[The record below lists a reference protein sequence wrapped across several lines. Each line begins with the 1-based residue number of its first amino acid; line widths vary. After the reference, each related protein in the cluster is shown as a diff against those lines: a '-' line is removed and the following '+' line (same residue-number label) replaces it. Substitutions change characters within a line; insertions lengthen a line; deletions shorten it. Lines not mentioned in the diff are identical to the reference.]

1 MAASVTVSVLAP
13 NGRRQNV
20 RIGASTLLMQV
31 LEEVCKKQ
39 NFSADDYDLKFQ
51 RSILDLSMQGR
62 FANLPNNAKL
72 EMVPSSRQRSS
83 VEAQVRIALQ
93 APDGTRM
100 QHGFMTSATL
110 WDVVTNFPQSRLV
123 AEQQGEGS
131 TPACVYTHDE
141 YVGEE
146 VLKKTTLKSLGI
158 TGGSA
163 IIRFLVKRE
172 LTPSSRGGRPSDGEG
187 PSQLPADPGDPG
199 DLQPEPRGGGSPRPG
214 TSTRKNNNVGDDDDN
229 DDDGKRTPV
238 APFVPFGG
246 GGQRLGGSD
255 GGAAAGGG
263 GGGGGVAA
271 TAAQHRVVPSTSASA
286 QGRAA
291 TGPTQAKKYRVDRGE
306 QQEVETVQPAGLSQ
320 ASQDFSSEE
329 LARPCERQVLVF
341 NPSLDA
347 SHAGSSGGAATGDE
361 LPDEFFEVT
370 VDDVRRRLEQLKRER
385 IKMEE
390 APLTTQALRESQELE
405 KMKRYPQVVIR
416 VQFPDRNILQGVFRP
431 NEPVCALVE
440 LVRSCLEEPAPP
452 FYLYTAPPKRV
463 LDASTQTLFKANLFP
478 TSLVHFGCTVKR
490 DHYLKLAILEAT
502 EPQVHADAILC
513 SVLPKTPVPGAA
525 ASATTLYPIP
535 DSCEAC
541 DDDPDSEPVA
551 GPSHE
556 ASKPTATV
564 PKWLKLPGKR

>member
-20 RIGASTLLMQV
+20 RIGASTPLMQV

-123 AEQQGEGS
+123 VEQQGEGS
-131 TPACVYTHDE
+131 TPACVFTHDE

-146 VLKKTTLKSLGI
+146 VLKKTTLKSLGL

-172 LTPSSRGGRPSDGEG
+172 LTSSSRGGRPSDGEG

-229 DDDGKRTPV
+229 DDGGNRTPV
-238 APFVPFGG
+238 APFVAFGG

-255 GGAAAGGG
+255 GGAAG
-263 GGGGGVAA
+263 GGGGGVA
-271 TAAQHRVVPSTSASA
+271 AAQHRVVPSTSASA

-306 QQEVETVQPAGLSQ
+306 EQEVET
-320 ASQDFSSEE
+320 
-329 LARPCERQVLVF
+329 PCERQVLVF
-341 NPSLDA
+341 NPSLDV
-347 SHAGSSGGAATGDE
+347 SHAGGAATGDE

-370 VDDVRRRLEQLKRER
+370 VDDVRRRMEQLKRER

-463 LDASTQTLFKANLFP
+463 LDAPTQTLFKANLFP

-525 ASATTLYPIP
+525 ASAAVMYPIP

-541 DDDPDSEPVA
+541 DDDPDPEPVA

-556 ASKPTATV
+556 ASRPPTATV